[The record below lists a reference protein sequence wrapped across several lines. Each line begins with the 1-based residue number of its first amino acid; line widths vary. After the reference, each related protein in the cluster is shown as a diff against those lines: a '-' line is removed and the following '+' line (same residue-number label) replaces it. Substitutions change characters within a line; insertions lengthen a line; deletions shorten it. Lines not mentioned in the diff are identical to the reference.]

1 MSKANK
7 NTIEF
12 KEGAVEFVDESIA
25 KLDLL
30 GKINMI
36 NGDII
41 RTDKDMLTMMNKID
55 ALEQKI
61 ININFRNR
69 AELFDESDKYKL
81 INDRIDHL
89 IDVINQLERKL
100 YNDTSK

>member
-1 MSKANK
+1 MN
-7 NTIEF
+7 E
-12 KEGAVEFVDESIA
+12 
-25 KLDLL
+25 
-30 GKINMI
+30 KIK
-36 NGDII
+36 
-41 RTDKDMLTMMNKID
+41 KDMLTMMNKID

-69 AELFDESDKYKL
+69 SELFDENDKYKL

-89 IDVINQLERKL
+89 IDIVNQLERKL